1 MVAGLRAEMC
11 EARVLVGSVSYSTEP
26 SARAMGPEL
35 GQELGRM
42 CGHTRCFSEASNF
55 RKNWT
60 CSSAR
65 PDLVCIDSKML
76 R

>member
-1 MVAGLRAEMC
+1 
-11 EARVLVGSVSYSTEP
+11 
-26 SARAMGPEL
+26 MGPEL
-35 GQELGRM
+35 GQELGKM
-42 CGHTRCFSEASNF
+42 CGHTQCFSEASNF
-55 RKNWT
+55 WKNWT